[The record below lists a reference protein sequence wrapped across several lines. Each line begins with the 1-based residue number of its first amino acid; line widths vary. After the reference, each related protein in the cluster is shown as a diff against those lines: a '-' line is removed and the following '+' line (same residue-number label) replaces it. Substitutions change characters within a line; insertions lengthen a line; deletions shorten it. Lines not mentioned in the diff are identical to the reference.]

1 MYYRHDERFYIIEK
15 STGELQGDNV
25 VTYWE
30 DLNLNLYDVVVG
42 FIDEATREMLRHTKI
57 LKPAE
62 IVAEYVKEIKERQ
75 VNSELETDY
84 RLCMLELGLA

>member
-1 MYYRHDERFYIIEK
+1 MYYRHNEEYRLIEK
-15 STGELQGDNV
+15 STEELQGDNV

-42 FIDEATREMLRHTKI
+42 FIQEDTREMLRHTKI

-62 IVAEYVKEIKERQ
+62 MVADYVKGLEERQ
-75 VNSELETDY
+75 VNAELEIDY
-84 RLCMLELGLA
+84 RLSMIELGLA